1 MNAAKK
7 TRTKLHDARVNPGR
21 YQVGASS
28 MGGGGWEIRVRNS
41 LVKPPHVLVLCIQ
54 RKDPHDRGRDAVHSC
69 MTALDQAR
77 ADDELFPTYLLN
89 PERLVIRAP
98 RILDCDPAWTLRLMP
113 VCHECI

>member
-1 MNAAKK
+1 M
-7 TRTKLHDARVNPGR
+7 
-21 YQVGASS
+21 
-28 MGGGGWEIRVRNS
+28 
-41 LVKPPHVLVLCIQ
+41 LVLCIQ

-113 VCHECI
+113 VCHECIHMDSCHLRVTLELGSNQYTARASAHTRTA